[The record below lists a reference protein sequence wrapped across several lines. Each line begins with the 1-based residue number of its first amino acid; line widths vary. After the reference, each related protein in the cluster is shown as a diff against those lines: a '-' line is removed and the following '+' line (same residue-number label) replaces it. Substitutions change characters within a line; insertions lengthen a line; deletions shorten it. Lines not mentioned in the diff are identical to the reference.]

1 MVSVL
6 VVSVVSVFVV
16 SVVSVLVV
24 SVVVSVVV
32 SFGGSGVTGSFGV
45 SGVTGSFGVSGFA
58 GSLGVSVV
66 VPVVVV
72 VSFVGHTSYFPPPS
86 HTLISFQGSASNVP
100 PFRLPSTKYPIK
112 YRLLL
117 VCPNLSDFIVT
128 CS

>member
-1 MVSVL
+1 M
-6 VVSVVSVFVV
+6 
-16 SVVSVLVV
+16 
-24 SVVVSVVV
+24 VSVVV
-32 SFGGSGVTGSFGV
+32 SFGGSGVAGV
-45 SGVTGSFGVSGFA
+45 LGGSGVT

-66 VPVVVV
+66 VPVVVVVVV

-117 VCPNLSDFIVT
+117 VCPNLSYFIVT